1 MSDVVQVQ
9 VRVGDAV
16 VPAAVTADPLVL
28 VTYPS
33 RALAAGPTEDA
44 WQLADL
50 LRLERLPQLRGD
62 RQGYGVQLPGGHQ
75 PLTSPCFWWSPSTPI
90 ASSISPI
97 SSPSR
102 TFSRVSS
109 AFSFWS

>member
-44 WQLADL
+44 CQLADL

-62 RQGYGVQLPGGHQ
+62 RQVHGVQLHGGHQ
-75 PLTSPCFWWSPSTPI
+75 PVTSRCFWCSRSTAI

-97 SSPSR
+97 SSQSR
-102 TFSRVSS
+102 TLSRVRDRKSV
-109 AFSFWS
+109 A